1 MAKKKIEKEETKK
14 ISLKNYLM
22 ALLVLIG
29 GIVLVIYI
37 FEWYQ
42 VKQEEKYME
51 SYLLKTNTVG
61 FNIEN
66 LKSYKQ
72 VTQEA
77 PNDYF
82 IVIGYASDEKE
93 YKMETKLKEI
103 IDNYEINDIVY
114 YIDVTDIK
122 ENENYIK
129 EINKNIGINIS
140 NVPAVIYVHNRKIE
154 NYNIVEADK
163 NNNINLNE
171 LEKILEIYEY
181 QKVK

>member
-72 VTQEA
+72 VTQEE
-77 PNDYF
+77 
-82 IVIGYASDEKE
+82 I
-93 YKMETKLKEI
+93 LKYIE
-103 IDNYEINDIVY
+103 DNPK
-114 YIDVTDIK
+114 T
-122 ENENYIK
+122 
-129 EINKNIGINIS
+129 
-140 NVPAVIYVHNRKIE
+140 RIE
-154 NYNIVEADK
+154 FSP
-163 NNNINLNE
+163 
-171 LEKILEIYEY
+171 LEVSWLQYPDGKG
-181 QKVK
+181 